1 MGAQRGRQP
10 GSAGDLPLHVHFE
23 RKTMSFLDPL
33 EMGLGTWAWGK
44 GQVWGFGKDYG
55 TEDLRKAFRT
65 AIDNGVHLI
74 DTAEVYGNGQSESFV
89 GEFLKEKPGEK
100 IYVATKFAPNPNRF
114 STSRLL
120 KALKASLSRLGLSSV
135 DLYQMHW
142 WSPPRSIKA
151 WMEPMAE
158 AVKEGLAKELGVSN
172 YTLNQM
178 RRAQDCLATYGVSL
192 ASNQMQY
199 SLVRRKFEFNG
210 LLEECKKTNV
220 RFIAYSP
227 LGMGMLSG
235 KYSPQNPPSG
245 PRRLF
250 YFGQLGRVQKLGEK
264 IKEMGAAHGKT
275 VNQVALN
282 WVLCK
287 GALPIPGG
295 KTAEQVKEN
304 AGAMGWRLTEGE
316 VIKLDEASKGFK
328 G

>member
-1 MGAQRGRQP
+1 
-10 GSAGDLPLHVHFE
+10 
-23 RKTMSFLDPL
+23 MSFLTEC

-44 GQVWGFGKDYG
+44 GQVWGYGKGYNDQ
-55 TEDLRKAFRT
+55 DLRETFR
-65 AIDNGVHLI
+65 AALDSGIQLF
-74 DTAEVYGNGQSESFV
+74 DTAEVYGEGESESFL
-89 GEFLKEKPGEK
+89 GQFLKEIKPK
-100 IYVATKFAPNPNRF
+100 KSYVATKFAPYPWRV
-114 STSRLL
+114 STSQLL
-120 KALKASLSRLGLSSV
+120 KALKASLTRLGLKSV

-142 WSPPRSIKA
+142 ASPPRTVKS

-158 AVKEGLAKELGVSN
+158 AVKEGLAKEVGVSN
-172 YTLNQM
+172 FTRGQM
-178 RRAQDCLATYGVSL
+178 LRAQEALAAHGVPL

-199 SLVRRKFEFNG
+199 SLVRRKNELNG

-250 YFGQLGRVQKLGEK
+250 YFGQLGRIQTLVGKLNAL
-264 IKEMGAAHGKT
+264 GATHGGKT

-282 WVLCK
+282 WLLCK
-287 GALPIPGG
+287 GALPIPGA
-295 KTAEQVKEN
+295 KTAAQVREN
-304 AGAMGWRLTEGE
+304 AGAMGWRLAQAQVEE
-316 VIKLDEASKGFK
+316 LDEASRFFK